1 MKMTIREQ
9 DVFKLLT
16 QGKTNKQIAA
26 QLNISDF
33 TVRDHV
39 SALLRKKNVSSRME
53 LIAAYHAGPGNQDE
67 KPLHL

>member
-1 MKMTIREQ
+1 MKITSREK
-9 DVFKLLT
+9 DVFKLLI

-39 SALLRKKNVSSRME
+39 SALLRKRNASSRLE
-53 LIAAYHAGPGNQDE
+53 LIAAYHVELGE
-67 KPLHL
+67 KG